1 MRRSPAGR
9 SHEQR
14 HSGHLGRRD
23 GAALAIGF
31 GLVPSASDLKRVE
44 AKADRVEVA
53 EREIAV
59 QGQQIKEIKGAVQ
72 RIETRQTAQFDRIM
86 RAIREQRTAQ

>member
-1 MRRSPAGR
+1 M
-9 SHEQR
+9 
-14 HSGHLGRRD
+14 SGETVATWGGVMGIVGM

-31 GLVPSASDLKRVE
+31 GLVPSAADLKRVE

-59 QGQQIKEIKGAVQ
+59 QGQQIKEIRSTVE
-72 RIETRQTAQFDRIM
+72 RIETRQTQQFDRIM
-86 RAIREQRTAQ
+86 RALREREAHHGSD

>member
-1 MRRSPAGR
+1 VSSDAVGTW
-9 SHEQR
+9 
-14 HSGHLGRRD
+14 GGVIGIVGA

-31 GLVPSASDLKRVE
+31 GLIPSAADLKRVE

-59 QGQQIKEIKGAVQ
+59 QGQQIKEIRSTVE
-72 RIETRQTAQFDRIM
+72 RIETRQTQQFDRIM
-86 RAIREQRTAQ
+86 RALREREAHHGSD